1 MHGHYTKQEQCSQLD
16 HGEFAHIMPLTIA
29 VPWRTLLIL
38 CGPAGSGKSTF
49 AAQRFR
55 PSTIVSSDACRE
67 MVCDDA
73 TNQQVNRDTFDLFYY
88 IINKRLYN
96 NRFTIADS
104 TALYIDARRKL
115 LDLARRHG
123 YFAALLIFNVTEQIV
138 IERNQGR
145 TRIVEPQVIPYHA
158 RLLQQTLL
166 DAPNEGWDRLYVLG
180 EETSGIQVNILH
192 HDQH

>member
-1 MHGHYTKQEQCSQLD
+1 
-16 HGEFAHIMPLTIA
+16 MPLTIH
-29 VPWRTLLIL
+29 VPSRTLLVL

-55 PSTIVSSDACRE
+55 PSMIVSSDACRE

-88 IINKRLYN
+88 IINKRMFN
-96 NRFTIADS
+96 SRFTIADS
-104 TALYIDARRKL
+104 TALYADARGKL

-123 YFAALLIFNVTEQIV
+123 YLAALLIFNVSEQTV

-145 TRIVEPQVIPYHA
+145 PRSVEPQVIPYHA

-166 DAPNEGWDRLYVLG
+166 EAPNEGWDRLYVLG
-180 EETSGIQVNILH
+180 ENTINVSVKIVENAGQR
-192 HDQH
+192 